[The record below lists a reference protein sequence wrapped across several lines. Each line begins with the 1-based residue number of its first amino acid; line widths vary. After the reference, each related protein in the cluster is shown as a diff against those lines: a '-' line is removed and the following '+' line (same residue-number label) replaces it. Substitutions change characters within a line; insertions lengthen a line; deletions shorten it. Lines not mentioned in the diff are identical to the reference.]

1 MTAALGDRE
10 RAELLR
16 LGTATLYEAAR
27 RDCFLPHRLR
37 PAWPGAA
44 LVGRALPVWAAPA
57 DNLALHAALDSAEP
71 GDVLVVDG
79 HQRACGY
86 WGEILAVAALA
97 RGVVGL
103 VIDGGVRDV
112 ARLAQLGFPAFS
124 ASIAVRTTVKQD
136 AGRIGQPLELGGVT
150 IERGDVIVADDD
162 GVISLPAADLE
173 QVLDA
178 ARARDRA
185 EAGYLERIGAGESTL
200 DIYQLRRL
208 LGPG

>member
-1 MTAALGDRE
+1 M
-10 RAELLR
+10 
-16 LGTATLYEAAR
+16 
-27 RDCFLPHRLR
+27 
-37 PAWPGAA
+37 
-44 LVGRALPVWAAPA
+44 
-57 DNLALHAALDSAEP
+57 
-71 GDVLVVDG
+71 
-79 HQRACGY
+79 
-86 WGEILAVAALA
+86 AALA